1 MIEGTKTPPDGS
13 VPGESSG
20 TLTWPVPTVHTISS
34 PFLSDGVHITM
45 VLTLQTEI
53 LYGETIVAAD
63 AGTVE
68 LAQMDNSG
76 YGLYVIINHGNG
88 RKTLY
93 GHTSKLLVQAG
104 ESIQRDNRLLW

>member
-1 MIEGTKTPPDGS
+1 
-13 VPGESSG
+13 
-20 TLTWPVPTVHTISS
+20 
-34 PFLSDGVHITM
+34 M

-104 ESIQRDNRLLW
+104 ESIQRTTDCFGRQYRQLFLVHIYTLK